1 MKVSK
6 YCYEL
11 LLRTATYVDNPDN
24 MLGRATGK
32 STAHYLDLI
41 SRAMR
46 TPETSVKIYSDH
58 DPMSQVQNDM
68 AFKEVVALIHT
79 LGLDWFE
86 CRRMDRTITYKPYV
100 YVQQKVVWEIV
111 S

>member
-6 YCYEL
+6 YCYEM
-11 LLRTATYVDNPDN
+11 LRNCIYVDHPEH
-24 MLGRATGK
+24 LIGRAAGK

-46 TPETSVKIYSDH
+46 VPENGVRIYSDD
-58 DPMSQVQNDM
+58 DPSSHLQNDI

-100 YVQQKVVWEIV
+100 FVQRKVVWEIV

>member
-6 YCYEL
+6 YCYEM
-11 LLRTATYVDNPDN
+11 LRTGYLDSPSYMHD
-24 MLGRATGK
+24 RATGK

-41 SRAMR
+41 SQAMR
-46 TPETSVKIYSDH
+46 TPEASVRVYSDY
-58 DPMSQVQNDM
+58 DPTSPALNDM
-68 AFKEVVALIHT
+68 AFRELTTLIHT

-86 CRRMDRTITYKPYV
+86 CKRMGRTITYKPYV
-100 YVQQKVVWEIV
+100 YVQRKVVWEIV

>member
-6 YCYEL
+6 YCYEM
-11 LLRTATYVDNPDN
+11 LRTGYLDSPIYMHD
-24 MLGRATGK
+24 RATGK
-32 STAHYLDLI
+32 STGHYLELI

-46 TPETSVKIYSDH
+46 SPEKSVRVYSDH
-58 DPMSQVQNDM
+58 DPMSQIQNDM
-68 AFKEVVALIHT
+68 AFKEVLSLIHK

-86 CRRMDRTITYKPYV
+86 YKRFDRTITYKPYV
-100 YVQQKVVWEIV
+100 EVRQKVVWEIV